1 MRATHA
7 QSAAATAHAHSAAAH
22 MHCAAAKMS
31 SATPT
36 AEMRATAAATPEV
49 SATAAATPE
58 VSATATA
65 NMSPTT
71 TAAETAAASCVSSR
85 HQTKGN
91 GYCGRACR
99 DFPHDMTSSSGPN
112 AQVNAK
118 PSGPFR
124 RHAAMHTLAL
134 RAYMNMC
141 AIHQP
146 R

>member
-1 MRATHA
+1 
-7 QSAAATAHAHSAAAH
+7 

-36 AEMRATAAATPEV
+36 AEMRAA
-49 SATAAATPE
+49 AAATPE

-118 PSGPFR
+118 PPGPFR